1 LAARGEQNRAAAK
14 NSVGRAGSRRHNGIR
29 ISAPPLPCVASLRPR
44 HRTFSGAGMTLN
56 PYESPANSRD
66 NTAELVRGD
75 EPANSPAT
83 KVRYLVVGMAI
94 LMSLLLYLDRFAITP
109 ATDTMIRELGLS
121 KGEFGSAIGVF
132 FLAYAL
138 LQVPAGRLTDALGA
152 RYTLALYV
160 LGWSLATMGL
170 GIAQG
175 LGAIRIMR
183 LVLGAAQ
190 AGAYPAAAGL
200 LKRWIP
206 YSGRG
211 LANSSVA
218 MGGRVGLLLAL
229 AVTVPLMLLVGNLRG
244 AATDNW
250 RYVFV
255 GFGAIGI
262 IWSAAFVWLYR
273 DDPRQHPWVN
283 RAEADLIG
291 GGESVSPAPKTS
303 GEPFVVLQILASPQ
317 VWLMCWNS
325 VCVNFGWIF
334 LATWLPQFLIEK
346 HGTYVTTH
354 IGDKGVVAGL
364 MTACTS
370 IAAICGGICGG
381 RATDV
386 LVRRYGRAWGRR
398 LPGMFSGLFVAALYM
413 LVPQLTGL
421 WTFIVAM
428 IVIAFTIDFGLGA
441 TWASYQDISGKHVAS
456 VLGFGNM
463 WGNLAAALFGWQ
475 IGNLAEAGWWDSVF
489 YISATAMLLGA
500 GGWFL
505 FDANR
510 PIGSPP
516 MAGQPSAKPNP

>member
-1 LAARGEQNRAAAK
+1 
-14 NSVGRAGSRRHNGIR
+14 
-29 ISAPPLPCVASLRPR
+29 
-44 HRTFSGAGMTLN
+44 MTLN
-56 PYESPANSRD
+56 PYQSPLKTPEDPSALGDDSLASRPT
-66 NTAELVRGD
+66 N
-75 EPANSPAT
+75 
-83 KVRYLVVGMAI
+83 VRYLIVGMAI
-94 LMSLLLYLDRFAITP
+94 LMSLLLYLHRFATTP

-121 KGEFGSAIGVF
+121 KGEFGSAVGAF

-152 RYTLALYV
+152 RFTLATYV
-160 LGWSLATMGL
+160 LGWSLAMMGL
-170 GIAQG
+170 GLAQG
-175 LGAIRIMR
+175 LGAIRVMR
-183 LVLGAAQ
+183 LVLGVAQ

-229 AVTVPLMLLVGNLRG
+229 AITVPLMLVVEELRG
-244 AATDNW
+244 VATDNW
-250 RYVFV
+250 RFVFV

-262 IWSAAFVWLYR
+262 LWSAAFVWLYR

-283 RAEADLIG
+283 RAEAELIG
-291 GGESVSPAPKTS
+291 SGESVSPAPKTTS
-303 GEPFVVLQILASPQ
+303 EPFVIVQILTSPQ
-317 VWLMCWNS
+317 AWLMCWNS

-334 LATWLPQFLIEK
+334 LTTWLPQFLIEQ
-346 HGTYVTTH
+346 HGEYVTKY

-370 IAAICGGICGG
+370 IAAICGGMCGG

-398 LPGMFSGLFVAALYM
+398 LPGMFSGLIVAALYL

-421 WTFIVAM
+421 WTFIAVM
-428 IVIAFTIDFGLGA
+428 IVIAFVIDFGLGA
-441 TWASYQDISGKHVAS
+441 TWASYQDIGGKHVAS

-475 IGNLAEAGWWDSVF
+475 IGNLAENGWWNSVF
-489 YISATAMLLGA
+489 YISAAAMLLGA
-500 GGWFL
+500 GGWLL
-505 FDANR
+505 FDATR
-510 PIGSPP
+510 PIGGPP
-516 MAGQPSAKPNP
+516 MASQPPSKLHP

>member
-1 LAARGEQNRAAAK
+1 
-14 NSVGRAGSRRHNGIR
+14 
-29 ISAPPLPCVASLRPR
+29 
-44 HRTFSGAGMTLN
+44 MTLN
-56 PYESPANSRD
+56 PFESPAIPSDRSQ
-66 NTAELVRGD
+66 ELAGQD
-75 EPANSPAT
+75 EPLISPPT
-83 KVRYLVVGMAI
+83 SVRYLVVVMAI

-109 ATDTMIRELGLS
+109 ASDTMIRELGLS
-121 KGEFGSAIGVF
+121 KGEFGSAVGVF

-152 RYTLALYV
+152 RFTLAIYV
-160 LGWSLATMGL
+160 LGWSLATIGL
-170 GIAQG
+170 GLAQG
-175 LGAIRIMR
+175 LNAIRIMR
-183 LVLGAAQ
+183 LILGVAQ

-206 YSGRG
+206 YTGRG

-229 AVTVPLMLLVGNLRG
+229 AITVPLMLLVGNVRG
-244 AATDNW
+244 EATNNW
-250 RYVFV
+250 RFVLV
-255 GFGAIGI
+255 GFGLIGI
-262 IWSAAFVWLYR
+262 VWSALFVWLYR

-283 RAEADLIG
+283 QAEADLIG
-291 GGESVSPAPKTS
+291 AGELGSPAPKTLH
-303 GEPFVVLQILASPQ
+303 ERPVLLQILASPQ

-346 HGTYVTTH
+346 HGTYVTEH
-354 IGDKGVVAGL
+354 IGNKGVVAGL

-370 IAAICGGICGG
+370 IAAICGGMCGG

-398 LPGMFSGLFVAALYM
+398 LPGMFSGLFVAAMYLV
-413 LVPQLTGL
+413 VPQLTGL
-421 WTFIVAM
+421 WTFIAAM
-428 IVIAFTIDFGLGA
+428 IIIAFTIDFGLGA
-441 TWASYQDISGKHVAS
+441 TWASYQDIGGKHVAS

-475 IGNLAEAGWWDSVF
+475 IGNLAEKEWWDSVF

-500 GGWFL
+500 GGWYL

-510 PIGSPP
+510 PIGS
-516 MAGQPSAKPNP
+516 